1 MLSHE
6 LYVDIPWNIHVN
18 LFNFVVR
25 EMRINFQFRPGVA
38 VIEIRAY
45 DVSWR
50 EILWIL
56 TTI

>member
-6 LYVDIPWNIHVN
+6 LHVDILWNIHVN

-25 EMRINFQFRPGVA
+25 EMRINFQFRPRVA
-38 VIEIRAY
+38 VIEIRSD

-50 EILWIL
+50 EILWIM